1 MTVKGIVWLAALL
14 VPVETLPLMA
24 CNCQARPQDGAVS
37 GDVRTDL
44 VAGGSTACP
53 HCTEVPAQPPCCR
66 GCSESASDSGNGCG
80 VSGSCC
86 GQSETGS
93 PSCGG
98 QCQCSANRA
107 APAPMP
113 LSGNPQTENTKTSLS
128 VASLSCAS
136 VATTLVP
143 AVLAHSDQHVA
154 ALVSSAS
161 ERLSILCRLVI

>member
-1 MTVKGIVWLAALL
+1 
-14 VPVETLPLMA
+14 
-24 CNCQARPQDGAVS
+24 
-37 GDVRTDL
+37 
-44 VAGGSTACP
+44 
-53 HCTEVPAQPPCCR
+53 
-66 GCSESASDSGNGCG
+66 
-80 VSGSCC
+80 
-86 GQSETGS
+86 
-93 PSCGG
+93 
-98 QCQCSANRA
+98 
-107 APAPMP
+107 MP